1 MMLSC
6 IKPDWKRKNK
16 IRKNKEEELPFCING
31 LHYAISSIIHE
42 HFGVFVLNDV
52 PLVLLCLETW
62 IHELADK
69 AGPQER
75 LTYAYKVQKHIL
87 KNHDKPL
94 KRLAFTFT
102 QYFQRFVL
110 VGACIDIWM
119 LHNAHLSSYM
129 YAAYRGLKRMKW
141 FKMCSIADSMYASN
155 FKKFVL
161 TFTCLVLPRI

>member
-69 AGPQER
+69 ARPQER
-75 LTYAYKVQKHIL
+75 LTYAYKAQKHIL
-87 KNHDKPL
+87 KNHGKTFEEVSFHFHTMLDARKPIL
-94 KRLAFTFT
+94 PE
-102 QYFQRFVL
+102 V
-110 VGACIDIWM
+110 CISRRMI
-119 LHNAHLSSYM
+119 NVAYLSSYM
-129 YAAYRGLKRMKW
+129 
-141 FKMCSIADSMYASN
+141 
-155 FKKFVL
+155 
-161 TFTCLVLPRI
+161 